1 MSEALEITKA
11 EFDAD
16 KEKYLDRVENG
27 EIIIVRQPNGSAVL
41 AIPERWDD
49 ELINEISNEKKTN
62 INWLAG

>member
-16 KEKYLDRVENG
+16 KENYLDRVENG

-49 ELINEISNEKKTN
+49 EFIN
-62 INWLAG
+62 

>member
-16 KEKYLDRVENG
+16 KENYLDRVENG

-41 AIPERWDD
+41 AIPERCDD
-49 ELINEISNEKKTN
+49 ELINLWNHDDG
-62 INWLAG
+62 A

>member
-16 KEKYLDRVENG
+16 KENYLDRVENG
-27 EIIIVRQPNGSAVL
+27 EIIIARQPNGSAVL

-49 ELINEISNEKKTN
+49 ELINLWNHDDG
-62 INWLAG
+62 A